1 MSKANLIIKNTM
13 WLYAK
18 MAITMFIS
26 LYTTRLILNALGV
39 IDFGIYAIVG
49 GAIGMLGF
57 LNGAMSSATQRFM
70 SYAEGQGNQEKKIG
84 VFNVSI
90 VIHLCLAFVIAV
102 VLIIAGFVYF
112 NGILNIPENRVL
124 AAKFV
129 YVSLIFSTF
138 LTVTNVPY
146 GAVMN
151 AHENMRYYALVGI
164 LESLLKLTVAFVCVS
179 TNYDKLIVY
188 GILMACIPVVTLSI
202 MKVYCHKRYSE
213 CILNP
218 FKYFRKDLAK
228 EMLGFTGWNFF
239 GSASSLVGNY
249 GNGLV
254 LNHFYGSVLNA
265 ATGIANQLNG
275 QLLVFSNNMLKAL
288 NPVIAKSE
296 GAGNRADMLKYATL
310 GCKYSFSLLAFF
322 AIPFI
327 LEMDFIQHIWLK
339 NIPTWAVLFAQLQVV
354 RTLIEQ
360 LTISYGSAI
369 AAEGRIAKYNVI
381 VSILNLL
388 PVSILFIL
396 FSKGFSPITMYVL
409 NISIFGVLVALV
421 KVFFAHIICGLKYS
435 IFFKQLFLPSIT
447 TFVVSF
453 SIAFIPKMYMEQSW
467 CRMIF
472 TFALGF
478 LSYISLFYFVCMS
491 ENERSLIK
499 TMLYNLKVRFRR

>member
-1 MSKANLIIKNTM
+1 
-13 WLYAK
+13 
-18 MAITMFIS
+18 
-26 LYTTRLILNALGV
+26 
-39 IDFGIYAIVG
+39 
-49 GAIGMLGF
+49 
-57 LNGAMSSATQRFM
+57 
-70 SYAEGQGNQEKKIG
+70 
-84 VFNVSI
+84 
-90 VIHLCLAFVIAV
+90 
-102 VLIIAGFVYF
+102 
-112 NGILNIPENRVL
+112 
-124 AAKFV
+124 
-129 YVSLIFSTF
+129 
-138 LTVTNVPY
+138 
-146 GAVMN
+146 
-151 AHENMRYYALVGI
+151 
-164 LESLLKLTVAFVCVS
+164 
-179 TNYDKLIVY
+179 
-188 GILMACIPVVTLSI
+188 
-202 MKVYCHKRYSE
+202 
-213 CILNP
+213 
-218 FKYFRKDLAK
+218 
-228 EMLGFTGWNFF
+228 
-239 GSASSLVGNY
+239 
-249 GNGLV
+249 
-254 LNHFYGSVLNA
+254 
-265 ATGIANQLNG
+265 
-275 QLLVFSNNMLKAL
+275 MLKAL

>member
-1 MSKANLIIKNTM
+1 
-13 WLYAK
+13 

-435 IFFKQLFLPSIT
+435 IFFKQLFLPSIN

-453 SIAFIPKMYMEQSW
+453 SIAFVPKMYMEQSW

-499 TMLYNLKVRFRR
+499 TMLYSMNIYRETKTLDVVLK

>member
-1 MSKANLIIKNTM
+1 
-13 WLYAK
+13 

-39 IDFGIYAIVG
+39 VDFGIYAIVG

-70 SYAEGQGNQEKKIG
+70 NYAEGQGNQEKKTG

-90 VIHLCLAFVIAV
+90 VIHFCLAFVIAI

-112 NGILNIPENRVL
+112 NGILNIPENRIL

-129 YVSLIFSTF
+129 YGSLVFSTF
-138 LTVTNVPY
+138 LTVINVPY
-146 GAVMN
+146 EAVMN

-164 LESLLKLTVAFVCVS
+164 LESLLKLIIAFVCVS
-179 TNYDKLIVY
+179 TNYDKLVIY

-213 CILNP
+213 CLLNP
-218 FKYFRKDLAK
+218 FKYFRKDIAK
-228 EMLGFTGWNFF
+228 EMLGFTGWNFL
-239 GSASSLVGNY
+239 GSSSSMIGNY

-254 LNHFYGSVLNA
+254 LNHFYGSALNA
-265 ATGIANQLNG
+265 AAGIANQLNG

-288 NPVIAKSE
+288 NPVITKSE
-296 GAGNRADMLKYATL
+296 GAGNRAGMLKYATL
-310 GCKYSFSLLAFF
+310 GCKYSFALLAFF
-322 AIPFI
+322 AIPFFI
-327 LEMDFIQHIWLK
+327 EMDFIQHKWLQ
-339 NIPTWAVLFAQLQVV
+339 NVPSWAVLFAQLQIV
-354 RTLIEQ
+354 RNLIEQ
-360 LTISYGSAI
+360 LSIPYGSAI
-369 AAEGRIAKYNVI
+369 AAEGRIGKFNVFE
-381 VSILNLL
+381 SILNLL

-396 FSKGFSPITMYVL
+396 FSKGFSPVIMYVL

-421 KVFFAHIICGLKYS
+421 RVIFAHKICGLKYS
-435 IFFKQLFLPSIT
+435 SFFKELFLPSIT
-447 TFVVSF
+447 AFILSF
-453 SIAFIPKMYMEQSW
+453 SIAFIPQLYMEQSW

-478 LSYISLFYFVCMS
+478 LSYIPLFYFLCMN

-499 TMLYNLKVRFRR
+499 TVFFNLKNRFKR